1 LIENYP
7 PTKLLIREAGS
18 NLSPLSGCKVARET
32 AIVKKKE
39 KKYEEDQRPE
49 TKMNGQASR
58 IRSPGFGS
66 CI

>member
-1 LIENYP
+1 
-7 PTKLLIREAGS
+7 
-18 NLSPLSGCKVARET
+18 LSGCKVARET

-39 KKYEEDQRPE
+39 KKYEEDKRPE